1 MSNSNP
7 THDHD
12 YVSRDSKI
20 GSNEKKTLLVVILTF
35 ITMIFEVTFGYIT
48 GSMALLADG
57 WHMASHVGALG
68 ISLIVY
74 KLARSKKFNQKLSFG
89 SGKLIPLGGYTSA
102 LMLGLVAVFM
112 GIESINRFLNPLQI
126 DFSVAIWVAVAGLI
140 VNLVSALLLK
150 DSHHHDHDDHVR
162 HDARRTHAHHD
173 EHAHHDH
180 SHHDEHDKHVHH
192 DHPHHDDH
200 AHDHDSHND
209 HNEHVHDHNH
219 QSALVHVI
227 ADAFTSVLAIVAL
240 VLGKYYGWNWAD
252 PIMGIVG
259 AIVILKW
266 AYGLCKAT
274 LWELLDGN
282 SKLIKKDDIKKL
294 FSNDAD
300 IEITDLHIWR
310 IAPNAHACEL
320 MVYNKS
326 LKGSEYYRT
335 KILDKFEI
343 EHLIIEEK
351 RTIT

>member
-1 MSNSNP
+1 MSKLNHF
-7 THDHD
+7 HDHD

-68 ISLIVY
+68 ISLVVY
-74 KLARSKKFNQKLSFG
+74 KLARSKELNQKFSFG

-102 LMLGLVAVFM
+102 LMLGLVAIFM
-112 GIESINRFLNPLQI
+112 GIESIHRFLNPLQI
-126 DFSVAIWVAVAGLI
+126 DFTVAIWVAVVGLI

-150 DSHHHDHDDHVR
+150 DSHHHDHDDHQ
-162 HDARRTHAHHD
+162 DAHH
-173 EHAHHDH
+173 E
-180 SHHDEHDKHVHH
+180 
-192 DHPHHDDH
+192 HDDH
-200 AHDHDSHND
+200 ND
-209 HNEHVHDHNH
+209 HVHVHDHNH
-219 QSALVHVI
+219 ESALVHVI

-252 PIMGIVG
+252 PIMGVVG

-282 SKLIKKDDIKKL
+282 SKLIRKEEIKKL
-294 FSNDAD
+294 FSYDSD

-310 IAPNAHACEL
+310 IAPNAHSCEL
-320 MVYNKS
+320 VIYNKI
-326 LKGSEYYRT
+326 LKGSDYYRN
-335 KILDKFEI
+335 KILAKFEI
-343 EHLIIEEK
+343 EHIIIEE
-351 RTIT
+351 RGYE

>member
-48 GSMALLADG
+48 GSMAFLADG

-150 DSHHHDHDDHVR
+150 DSHHHDHDHDDH
-162 HDARRTHAHHD
+162 RTHAHHD
-173 EHAHHDH
+173 KHDNHA
-180 SHHDEHDKHVHH
+180 HHDEHDNHTQVH
-192 DHPHHDDH
+192 DG
-200 AHDHDSHND
+200 HND
-209 HNEHVHDHNH
+209 HNEHVHDLNH

-294 FSNDAD
+294 FSDDAEV
-300 IEITDLHIWR
+300 EITDLHIWR

-320 MVYNKS
+320 IVYNKS
-326 LKGSEYYRT
+326 LKGSDYYRN

-351 RTIT
+351 YTKG

>member
-1 MSNSNP
+1 MSNLNR

-12 YVSRDSKI
+12 YVSRDNKI

-150 DSHHHDHDDHVR
+150 DSHHHDHDDH
-162 HDARRTHAHHD
+162 RTHAHHD
-173 EHAHHDH
+173 KHDNHA
-180 SHHDEHDKHVHH
+180 HHDEHDNHTQVH
-192 DHPHHDDH
+192 DG
-200 AHDHDSHND
+200 HND